1 MNSSVL
7 RIVENI
13 ALSLLV
19 LSILLF
25 VNTGLSNADIIDD
38 TIAVVNDEPI
48 TAVDLYQAM
57 KFYGIS
63 NPKKA
68 LNQMIEDKLVEERAK
83 KMKLKL
89 DNNEYEKMKSKIST
103 PKRLQAL
110 KELGLNKA
118 DLDHFIKLQVL
129 KRELISSVVRG
140 NINVTGEQIKRYY
153 DDNQKRFKIPNAV
166 HIYQI
171 PFYFTKQDEKLQ
183 ELKAAKWLVMIEN
196 GSISFRKAAKKL
208 NYVKYDLGWIN
219 TTDLYPSFDKIVKG
233 MKSGDVYGLIKT
245 TTSYSIIKLA
255 GKRQNRIMPL
265 SKIRNRIKVIL
276 ANRNGS
282 DAFKRW
288 ISTLKQYSAITIYA
302 KGK

>member
-7 RIVENI
+7 RIIENI

-25 VNTGLSNADIIDD
+25 VNTGLSNADVIDD

-68 LNQMIEDKLVEERAK
+68 LNQIIEDKLVEQRAK

-89 DNNEYEKMKSKIST
+89 DNNEYEKAIRIVST
-103 PKRLQAL
+103 AKRLQTL
-110 KELGLNKA
+110 KKLGLTRS

-129 KRELISSVVRG
+129 KRELISSVIRG
-140 NINVTGEQIKRYY
+140 NINITGDQIKRYY
-153 DDNQKRFKIPNAV
+153 DDNRKRFKIPNAV

-183 ELKAAKWLVMIEN
+183 ELKAAKWLVMIQN
-196 GSISFRKAAKKL
+196 GSLSFKEAARKI
-208 NYVKYDLGWIN
+208 NYKKYDLGWIK
-219 TTDLYPSFDKIVKG
+219 TIDLYPSFDKIIKG
-233 MKSGDVYGLIKT
+233 MKNGDVYGLIKT
-245 TTSYSIIKLA
+245 TTSYSIIKLV

-265 SKIRNRIKVIL
+265 SKIRDRIKIIL
-276 ANRNGS
+276 VNRNGN